1 MKEKVILFIV
11 EGPSDQDA
19 LIPWRAN
26 ELKKV
31 RIKATV
37 KVVYG
42 DLLTEYIQNSK
53 RVFNVTSSNVKGKIK
68 NIVDEF
74 IKNPIIK
81 ADQIKLKDI
90 EKVYYITDTDNCFF
104 NEKDSSINKKNCLSK
119 MFNFNKIEINS
130 TKDIEFKV
138 IFFAQ
143 NLEDVLCSKKDAT
156 DEEKERISIEFGIK
170 TLKDRELFIK
180 TFTEETLKVWD
191 TYAESYEGIKDYT
204 ERACNMNNFI
214 DEIKGDKYD

>member
-1 MKEKVILFIV
+1 MREKVILFIV

-19 LIPWRAN
+19 LIPWIAN

-31 RIKATV
+31 KIKATV

-53 RVFNVTSSNVKGKIK
+53 KIFNVTSSNVKGQLK
-68 NIVDEF
+68 NIIDNF
-74 IKNPIIK
+74 IKNPIVK

-104 NEKDSSINKKNCLSK
+104 NQSDSSINKKNCLYK
-119 MFNFNKIEINS
+119 MFNFNKIEMNS

-156 DEEKERISIEFGIK
+156 DEEKEKISIEFGINC
-170 TLKDRELFIK
+170 LKDRELFIK
-180 TFTEETLKVWD
+180 TFTEESLKIWN
-191 TYAESYEGIKDYT
+191 TYSESYEGIKSYT
-204 ERACNMNNFI
+204 KRACNMNNFI
-214 DEIKGDKYD
+214 DEIKADNI